1 MKLLITL
8 SLLLVGGI
16 STTACL
22 AAAAVADPLSLASS
36 SYAIPESI
44 VNGTTTLAISTT
56 TTPFFMPSGCT
67 CKQSSLPSDDS
78 PTASSNN
85 NDDECHQ
92 FDCDCQCDLT
102 AGVCD
107 INCCC
112 DPECSASEIVPFSNC
127 LDEGEGPSPIVK
139 MCVERPP
146 SLEAVN
152 FQYPLRLSDSP
163 EVSILCLV
171 WMINSTFACPN
182 HCLIH
187 QYKLL
192 ITGQTTRL
200 DVRGE
205 G

>member
-36 SYAIPESI
+36 SYTIPESI
-44 VNGTTTLAISTT
+44 VNGTATSAIST

-78 PTASSNN
+78 PAASSNN
-85 NDDECHQ
+85 NDDGCHQ

-112 DPECSASEIVPFSNC
+112 DPECSASEIVPFTSC

-152 FQYPLRLSDSP
+152 LQYPLRLSDSP

-171 WMINSTFACPN
+171 WMINSTLACPN
-182 HCLIH
+182 HCL
-187 QYKLL
+187 
-192 ITGQTTRL
+192 TTNTNY
-200 DVRGE
+200 
-205 G
+205 

>member
-1 MKLLITL
+1 MKLLIILL
-8 SLLLVGGI
+8 SLVGGI
-16 STTACL
+16 FTTACL

-36 SYAIPESI
+36 SYTIPESI
-44 VNGTTTLAISTT
+44 VNGTATSAIST

-67 CKQSSLPSDDS
+67 CKQSSLPSNDN
-78 PTASSNN
+78 PVASSNN

-112 DPECSASEIVPFSNC
+112 DPECSASEIVPFTSC

-152 FQYPLRLSDSP
+152 LQYPLRLSDSP

-187 QYKLL
+187 QYKL
-192 ITGQTTRL
+192 IIGQTTRL

>member
-1 MKLLITL
+1 MKILIIL
-8 SLLLVGGI
+8 SLLVGGI

-22 AAAAVADPLSLASS
+22 AAAAVTDPLSLASS

-44 VNGTTTLAISTT
+44 VNGTATSAIST

-67 CKQSSLPSDDS
+67 CKQSSLPSDDN
-78 PTASSNN
+78 PAASSNN

-112 DPECSASEIVPFSNC
+112 DPECSASEIVPFTSC

-152 FQYPLRLSDSP
+152 LQYPLRLSDSP

-187 QYKLL
+187 QYKLRA
-192 ITGQTTRL
+192 GQTTRL
-200 DVRGE
+200 DVRRE

>member
-1 MKLLITL
+1 MKLLII
-8 SLLLVGGI
+8 SSLLVGGI

-36 SYAIPESI
+36 SYTIPESI
-44 VNGTTTLAISTT
+44 VNGTATSAISTT

-67 CKQSSLPSDDS
+67 CKQSSSPSDDS
-78 PTASSNN
+78 PAASSNN

-112 DPECSASEIVPFSNC
+112 DPECSAVEITTFSNC

-152 FQYPLRLSDSP
+152 LQYPLRLSDSP

-171 WMINSTFACPN
+171 WMIILLSYVLTTASSTN
-182 HCLIH
+182 TN
-187 QYKLL
+187 Y
-192 ITGQTTRL
+192 
-200 DVRGE
+200 
-205 G
+205 

>member
-1 MKLLITL
+1 MKLLII
-8 SLLLVGGI
+8 SSLLVGGI
-16 STTACL
+16 STAACL
-22 AAAAVADPLSLASS
+22 AAATVADPLSLASS
-36 SYAIPESI
+36 SYTIPESI
-44 VNGTTTLAISTT
+44 VNGTATSAIST

-67 CKQSSLPSDDS
+67 CKQSSSPSNDS

-85 NDDECHQ
+85 NDECHQ

-112 DPECSASEIVPFSNC
+112 DPECSAAEITTFSNC

-152 FQYPLRLSDSP
+152 LQYPLRLSDSP
-163 EVSILCLV
+163 EVNICVL
-171 WMINSTFACPN
+171 W
-182 HCLIH
+182 
-187 QYKLL
+187 
-192 ITGQTTRL
+192 R
-200 DVRGE
+200 
-205 G
+205 

>member
-36 SYAIPESI
+36 SYTIPESI
-44 VNGTTTLAISTT
+44 VNGTATSAIST

-67 CKQSSLPSDDS
+67 CKQSSLPSDDN
-78 PTASSNN
+78 PAASSNN

-112 DPECSASEIVPFSNC
+112 DPECSASEIVPFTSC

-152 FQYPLRLSDSP
+152 LQYPLRLSDSP

-192 ITGQTTRL
+192 TGQTTRL